1 MNNAMNVTM
10 KLIKPTYLPSN
21 KVETWTSIKD
31 EAEELAKFIDGK
43 DYGEFKAG
51 VFAIHHMQVCENH
64 PFNFFV
70 LNAEVLGLI
79 IDKLG
84 SRFIINPTIT
94 DYLVKDSNKVPY
106 FHKMKEGCASF
117 PHKAQKNVPRAPMIE
132 VKYQIP
138 GTKGLEDKTMQVQGV
153 VAQIF
158 QHEID
163 HGHGRNIY
171 YTTPKA

>member
-1 MNNAMNVTM
+1 M

-21 KVETWTSIKD
+21 KVETWASIKD
-31 EAEELAKFIDGK
+31 QAEELAKFIDGN
-43 DYGEFKAG
+43 DYGECKMK
-51 VFAIHHMQVCENH
+51 VFAIHHMQVCELN

-70 LNAEVLGLI
+70 LNPEPLGAI
-79 IDKLG
+79 IDELG
-84 SRFIINPTIT
+84 SRFIINPVISN
-94 DYLVKDSNKVPY
+94 YLIKDPKGVP
-106 FHKMKEGCASF
+106 FFQKMKEGCASF
-117 PHKAQKNVPRAPMIE
+117 PYKTQKNVDRAPMVE

-163 HGHGRNIY
+163 HGHGKNIFY
-171 YTTPKA
+171 KCPKS